1 MNKKST
7 AIVTS
12 LALGGILLF
21 GTAFVNA
28 SQLSGYQS
36 FKGAVNDTKNLKNGT
51 INLQLAVSDNGN
63 NIINANS
70 NVKLNLNANAMS
82 SVTTVKSGS
91 DTQTFNSYKQD
102 GKSITKDNNS
112 NEYIVKQNGSKN
124 INGKDKVENPAVSK
138 SVEVVMDTLVGSMQN
153 KVSVTGNTDGTK
165 KDSINLNSSEITP
178 LSNALAS
185 IALIR
190 NDNEAVN
197 YNKVNL
203 NSLKNVIPQLQ
214 SNIKIESINS
224 NGDINKNDVI
234 TDQTAVIVLSGDD
247 ANGKQHNIKFDIN
260 LTLSNINNT
269 TPDKVDLNGKQV
281 KTITSHFGE

>member
-7 AIVTS
+7 AMVTS

-36 FKGAVNDTKNLKNGT
+36 FKGAANDTKNLKNGT
-51 INLQLAVSDNGN
+51 INLQLTASDNGN

-70 NVKLNLNANAMS
+70 NIKLNLNANTMS
-82 SVTTVKSGS
+82 SVTTVKSGNN
-91 DTQTFNSYKQD
+91 TQAFSNYKQD
-102 GKSITKDNNS
+102 GKSITKDNSS
-112 NEYIVKQNGSKN
+112 NQYIVRENGNKN
-124 INGKDKVENPAVSK
+124 VNRKNKVENPEVSK
-138 SVEVVMDTLVGSMQN
+138 SMEVVMDTLVGSMQN
-153 KVSVTGNTDGTK
+153 KVSVTTNSDGTK
-165 KDSINLNSSEITP
+165 KDSINLNSSEVTP
-178 LSNALAS
+178 LANALVS

-190 NDNEAVN
+190 NDN

-203 NSLKNVIPQLQ
+203 NSLKNAIPQLQ

-224 NGDINKNDVI
+224 NGDINENDVI

-247 ANGKQHNIKFDIN
+247 VNGKQHNIKFDIN

-269 TPDKVDLNGKQV
+269 IPDKVDLNGKQV
-281 KTITSHFGE
+281 KTITSRFGE